1 MKGSAFMSDKITV
14 ALTDNGG
21 FRIYSAVTTDLV
33 NKAQSIH
40 NTYPIATAALGR
52 TLTACAIMGFMG
64 KEDATV
70 TLQFKG
76 DGPLGT
82 MLAVG
87 NTKAEVKGYVAN
99 PFVNLPLNSKGK
111 LDVGGAVGRG
121 YLSVVRDNRNGVPY
135 TGQVEL
141 QTGEIAEDLTYY
153 YATSEQVPTVIALG
167 VKVNPDNTVKSAGG
181 YVIQMMPGNDPDDEK
196 IITQIENAVATL
208 PSVSTMIENGSD
220 GEDIIAK
227 LMGEVKFGILNEI
240 EPKYNCDCSKQRV
253 ERALVSIGKKDL
265 QSIIDDDKGTTVE
278 CHFCNKSYSFTT
290 DDLNELL
297 LRCNK

>member
-1 MKGSAFMSDKITV
+1 MSDKITV

-21 FRIYSAVTTDLV
+21 FRIYSAITTDLV
-33 NKAQSIH
+33 NEAQKIH
-40 NTYPIATAALGR
+40 KSYPVATAALGR
-52 TLTACAIMGFMG
+52 ALTAGAIIGFMG

-82 MLAVG
+82 VLVVG

-99 PFVNLPLNSKGK
+99 PFVDLPLNSKGK
-111 LDVGGAVGRG
+111 LDVGGGIGQG
-121 YLSVVRDNRNGVPY
+121 YLSVVRDNNGGTPY
-135 TGQVEL
+135 TGQVQL
-141 QTGEIAEDLTYY
+141 VSGEIAEDLTYY
-153 YATSEQVPTVIALG
+153 YATSEQIPTVIALG

-208 PSVSTMIENGSD
+208 PSVSTMIENGNS
-220 GEDIIAK
+220 GEEIISA
-227 LMGEVKFGILNEI
+227 LMGDVKFGILNETT
-240 EPKYNCDCSKQRV
+240 PKYKCDCSLKRV
-253 ERALVSIGKKDL
+253 ERALISIGKKDL
-265 QSIIDDDKGTTVE
+265 QSIIDDGQGTTVD

-290 DDLNELL
+290 EQLKELSIN
-297 LRCNK
+297 CKTK